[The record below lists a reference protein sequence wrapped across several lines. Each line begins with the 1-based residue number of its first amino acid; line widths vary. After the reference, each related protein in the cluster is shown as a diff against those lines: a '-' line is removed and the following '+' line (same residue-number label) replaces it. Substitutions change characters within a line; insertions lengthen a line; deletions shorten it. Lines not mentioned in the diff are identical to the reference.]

1 MDDTGSNPPIA
12 GPFQP
17 AHPPTLDNP
26 VTEAPA
32 PHTSPVAGKTGPD
45 AAAQGM
51 SGGGARGSIS
61 SESSKLIDES
71 TKLFPNVAGAASEAF
86 RSERSA
92 STSSTTSVTGSDRPM
107 GSASTVTEV
116 PYGRRPSHG
125 HGGHHGLF
133 EGLIDQK
140 RRNDPASVARRQS
153 LSEQRPVPQG
163 FIAKMWDNWVRGA
176 PPDI

>member
-17 AHPPTLDNP
+17 AHPSTLDNP

-32 PHTSPVAGKTGPD
+32 PRTTPVAPGKTGPN

-51 SGGGARGSIS
+51 GGGARGSIS
-61 SESSKLIDES
+61 SESSKLIDEG
-71 TKLFPNVAGAASEAF
+71 TKLFPNVVGAASEAF

-107 GSASTVTEV
+107 GSASTVTDV
-116 PYGRRPSHG
+116 PYGRRVC
-125 HGGHHGLF
+125 LF
-133 EGLIDQK
+133 YFLF
-140 RRNDPASVARRQS
+140 SFS
-153 LSEQRPVPQG
+153 LLLFG
-163 FIAKMWDNWVRGA
+163 D
-176 PPDI
+176 D